1 MEREKILQRFVQDLE
16 RITAG
21 IILDRIEQ
29 LERDGQWQISDFL
42 DPHQQRTADRV
53 LHFFQELKS
62 VTWGGY
68 PEAKRCRLLLYPA
81 ERQAGKANVA
91 LAVLEV
97 DAGARA
103 EQLCQRDFLGAILGL
118 GLRREKIGDIL
129 VLEQRKA
136 QIIVHPEIVP
146 FLLSSWEEVGKYSVV
161 IREITLEQ
169 LTPSPLHFKEIKTTV
184 ASLRLDAV
192 ASAGF
197 ALSRSKLAPAIRAN
211 QVKLNWQ
218 SVTSASAVVKAG
230 DIISL
235 AGRGRVE
242 VAEVLGESKK
252 GRIQLL
258 LKKRCEAQDFRQL

>member
-1 MEREKILQRFVQDLE
+1 MEREKILLRFVQELE

-21 IILDRIEQ
+21 MILDRIEQ
-29 LERDGQWQISDFL
+29 LEKTGQWQTSDFL

-53 LHFFQELKS
+53 MHSFRELKA
-62 VTWGGY
+62 VTWGAY
-68 PEAKRCRLLLYPA
+68 PEAERCRLLLYPA
-81 ERQAGKANVA
+81 VRQAGTADVA
-91 LAVLEV
+91 LAALEV
-97 DAGARA
+97 DAGLRA
-103 EQLCQRDFLGAILGL
+103 EQLTHRDFLGAILGL

-136 QIIVHPEIVP
+136 QIIVHPEILP
-146 FLLSSWEEVGKYSVV
+146 FLLSNWGEVGKYSVA

-169 LTPSPLHFKEIKTTV
+169 LAPPLLQFKEIKTTV

-197 ALSRSKLAPAIRAN
+197 ALSRSKLTPAIRAN
-211 QVKLNWQ
+211 HVKLNWQ
-218 SVTSASAVVKAG
+218 SVTSASAAVKAG
-230 DIISL
+230 DVISL

-258 LKKRCEAQDFRQL
+258 LKKRV

>member
-1 MEREKILQRFVQDLE
+1 MEREKVLQRFTQDLE

-21 IILDRIEQ
+21 IILERVDQ
-29 LERDGQWQISDFL
+29 LEKTGQWQTSDFL

-53 LHFFQELKS
+53 LHLFPGLKA

-68 PEAKRCRLLLYPA
+68 PEAERTRLLLYPSV
-81 ERQAGKANVA
+81 RQAGTAEVVLAA
-91 LAVLEV
+91 LEI
-97 DAGARA
+97 DAGFRA
-103 EQLCQRDFLGAILGL
+103 EALTHRDFLGAILGL

-136 QIIVHPEIVP
+136 QIIVHPEIMP
-146 FLLSSWEEVGKYSVV
+146 FLLSHWREVGIYSVAV
-161 IREITLEQ
+161 REIGLDQ
-169 LTPSPLHFKEIKTTV
+169 LTPIPPLVKEIKTTV

-197 ALSRSKLAPAIRAN
+197 AMSRSKLAPAIRAN

-218 SVTSASAVVKAG
+218 SVTSASATVKAG
-230 DIISL
+230 DVISL

-242 VAEVLGESKK
+242 VAEILGESKK
-252 GRIQLL
+252 DRIQLL
-258 LKKRCEAQDFRQL
+258 LKKRL

>member
-1 MEREKILQRFVQDLE
+1 MEREKILQRFTQELE

-29 LERDGQWQISDFL
+29 LERNGQWQISDFL

-53 LHFFQELKS
+53 LHSFPELKS

-68 PEAKRCRLLLYPA
+68 PEAERCRLLLYPA
-81 ERQAGKANVA
+81 ERQAGTADVP

-97 DAGARA
+97 DAGLWA
-103 EQLCQRDFLGAILGL
+103 EQLTHRDFLGAILGL

-129 VLEQRKA
+129 VSEQRKA
-136 QIIVHPEIVP
+136 QIIVHPEILP
-146 FLLSSWEEVGKYSVV
+146 FLLSSWVAVGKHSVT
-161 IREITLEQ
+161 IREITAAQ
-169 LTPSPLHFKEIKTTV
+169 LTPPPPLVKEIKTTV

-197 ALSRSKLAPAIRAN
+197 AMSRSKLAPAIRAN

-218 SVTSASAVVKAG
+218 SVTSASASVKAG

-258 LKKRCEAQDFRQL
+258 LKKRV

>member
-1 MEREKILQRFVQDLE
+1 MEREKILQRFAQDLE

-29 LERDGQWQISDFL
+29 LERNGQWQISDFF

-53 LHFFQELKS
+53 LYSFPEFKS

-68 PEAKRCRLLLYPA
+68 SEAERCRLLLYPA
-81 ERQAGKANVA
+81 ERQAGTADVA
-91 LAVLEV
+91 LAALEV
-97 DAGARA
+97 DAGLRG
-103 EQLCQRDFLGAILGL
+103 EQLGHRDFLGAILGL

-136 QIIVHPEIVP
+136 QIIVHPEILP
-146 FLLSSWEEVGKYSVV
+146 FLLSNWQEVGKYSVA
-161 IREITLEQ
+161 IREITLKQ
-169 LTPSPLHFKEIKTTV
+169 LAPPPLLFKEIKTTV

-197 ALSRSKLAPAIRAN
+197 AMSRSKLTPAIRAN

-218 SVTSASAVVKAG
+218 SVTSASASVKAG
-230 DIISL
+230 DVISL
-235 AGRGRVE
+235 AGRGRLE

-258 LKKRCEAQDFRQL
+258 LKKRA

>member
-29 LERDGQWQISDFL
+29 LEKTGQSQTSDFL

-53 LHFFQELKS
+53 LHFFRELKA

-68 PEAKRCRLLLYPA
+68 PEAERSRLLLYPA
-81 ERQAGKANVA
+81 VRQAGTADVA
-91 LAVLEV
+91 LAALEV
-97 DAGARA
+97 DAGLRA
-103 EQLCQRDFLGAILGL
+103 EQLTHRDFLGAILGL

-129 VLEQRKA
+129 VCEQRRA
-136 QIIVHPEIVP
+136 QVIVHPEILS
-146 FLLSSWEEVGKYSVV
+146 FLLLNWREVGKYPVA

-169 LTPSPLHFKEIKTTV
+169 LAPPSLQVKEIKTTV

-197 ALSRSKLAPAIRAN
+197 ALSRSKLVPAIRAN

-218 SVTSASAVVKAG
+218 SVTSASAAVKAG
-230 DIISL
+230 DVISL
-235 AGRGRVE
+235 SGRGRVE

-258 LKKRCEAQDFRQL
+258 LKKRV